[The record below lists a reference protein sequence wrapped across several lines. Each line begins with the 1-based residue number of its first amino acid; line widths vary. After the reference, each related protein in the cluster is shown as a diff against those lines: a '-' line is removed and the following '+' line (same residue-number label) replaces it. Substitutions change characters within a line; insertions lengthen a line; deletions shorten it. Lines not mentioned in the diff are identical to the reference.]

1 MIFRSLLL
9 LTLVCA
15 SLFVSRASAQEHRP
29 GMGPGGPADKDAA
42 PPLGVD
48 KFYFDLTK
56 SDDRALRSMAERYV
70 GLVKIQE
77 WSDLTGKFKAVAH
90 YVKHDPNMTTVTIA
104 IMKGQGTDRS
114 SEEKTVPVDKL
125 SKTCQSRVKQIDTM
139 QKKLKEMAAKPGQ
152 NGVPGGPGAPM
163 SDEHG
168 ADPGPGASPPGS
180 PPSSAAVDPSAS
192 EPDPLGFA
200 EVQLVVAGPPA
211 GPGAVVPGPPPGG
224 APQPNSLDTGPG
236 SLPPGPPAGRPGAR

>member
-1 MIFRSLLL
+1 
-9 LTLVCA
+9 
-15 SLFVSRASAQEHRP
+15 
-29 GMGPGGPADKDAA
+29 MGPGGPADKDAA